1 MASINVTKRGS
12 TWQYRFEG
20 AKVDG
25 KRKQFSKS
33 GFRTKK
39 EALEAGTKALAEY
52 NNAGVHFQPSEVS
65 VADYLNYWIEEG
77 ATSFHKESTVITY
90 KAYIKTKINPFIGN
104 YRLSA
109 LNPTIL
115 TELLVSL
122 KREGYSKSTLIV
134 VRAII
139 SSALDYAVEPLR
151 YIKDNPMRYVK
162 TPTIEQEPEKREV
175 LSDDDWE
182 RIIERFPF
190 GNRFYIPLL
199 IGYYCGTRISEC
211 FALTWDDVD
220 LENCTI
226 NVNKQL
232 LLVKVWKYSSPKQ
245 SSSRVIK
252 FGQILRE
259 ELIKEKERQENDEK
273 EYGELFNK
281 VYIDNDGVLISSQ
294 EKLTY
299 KRVYPVCI
307 DESGHMTTPKTFL
320 YCNRVIARD
329 LKINFDY
336 HTLRHTHATKLIEGG
351 ANVKAVQSR
360 LGHKNISTT
369 LQIYSHVTN
378 SMEENA
384 VEIFEKSVHH

>member
-25 KRKQFSKS
+25 KRKQYSKS

-39 EALEAGTKALAEY
+39 DALEAGTKALAEY
-52 NNAGVHFQPSEVS
+52 NNVGVHFQPSNVS
-65 VADYLNYWIEEG
+65 VSDYLNYWIEQG
-77 ATSFHKESTVITY
+77 ASSFHKESTVITY

-122 KREGYSKSTLIV
+122 KRKGYSKSTLIV

-139 SSALDYAVEPLR
+139 SSALDYAVEPLK

-162 TPTIEQEPEKREV
+162 TPTVEKEAEKREV
-175 LSDDDWE
+175 LSDEDWNK
-182 RIIERFPF
+182 IIERFPF
-190 GNRFYIPLL
+190 GNRYHIPLM

-211 FALTWDDVD
+211 LALNWDDVD
-220 LENCTI
+220 FNNCTI
-226 NVNKQL
+226 NINKQL
-232 LLVKVWKYSSPKQ
+232 IYSKAWKYSTPKQ
-245 SSSRVIK
+245 SSSRVVK
-252 FGQILRE
+252 FGATLKDVLLRE
-259 ELIKEKERQENDEK
+259 KKRQEENEK
-273 EYGELFNK
+273 EYKEFFNK
-281 VYIDNDGVLISSQ
+281 VYIKDGFLISSQ
-294 EKLTY
+294 EKLPNE
-299 KRVYPVCI
+299 RVYPVCI
-307 DESGHMTTPKTFL
+307 DDSGNMSTPRTLAYMT
-320 YCNRVIARD
+320 RVVSND
-329 LKINFDY
+329 LGIKFDY

-351 ANVKAVQSR
+351 ANIKAVQTR
-360 LGHKNISTT
+360 LGHKDISTT

-378 SMEENA
+378 SMEENT
-384 VEIFEKSVHH
+384 VEIFEKSVHK

>member
-39 EALEAGTKALAEY
+39 EALESGTKALAEY
-52 NNAGVHFQPSEVS
+52 NNAGVHFQPSDVS
-65 VADYLNYWIEEG
+65 VSDYLNYWIEEG

-122 KREGYSKSTLIV
+122 KREGYAKSTLIV

-175 LSDDDWE
+175 LSDDDWK
-182 RIIERFPF
+182 RIIERFPS

-220 LENCTI
+220 FEDCTI

-232 LLVKVWKYSSPKQ
+232 LLAKVWKYSAPKQ

-252 FGQILRE
+252 FGQTLRE
-259 ELIKEKERQENDEK
+259 ELIKEKERQENNEK

-281 VYIDNDGVLISSQ
+281 VYIDNNGVLISSQ

-320 YCNRVIARD
+320 YCNRVIANE
-329 LKINFDY
+329 LNINFDY